1 MSQGPLFWT
10 YPQAMDLEPY
20 LDGRTF
26 AALAGPESV
35 TWSPSSGLIVK
46 TTLAGTHVV
55 QRPYTGAA
63 SPSLRQRY
71 TFSASLLAV
80 DEDDYRAIN
89 LAESR
94 GAAVY
99 WCPFVRTIETFNATS
114 GSTYTLSRPDANGIV
129 TGVTGSTHPYVILLA
144 GVVSPGSG
152 TVSGSTLTASATGV
166 ISVEYTPAFR
176 VIVRTT
182 HTAEEPNRLV
192 VGLEL
197 EEVIEA

>member
-1 MSQGPLFWT
+1 MSQGPLFWE
-10 YPQAMDLEPY
+10 YPQVMDLAPY

-26 AALAGPESV
+26 DALAGPDSI

-46 TTLAGTHVV
+46 TTLAGTHVI
-55 QRPYTGAA
+55 QRPYTGST
-63 SPSLRQRY
+63 SPALRQRY
-71 TFSASLLAV
+71 TFGASLLAAN
-80 DEDDYRAIN
+80 EDDYRAIN

-99 WCPFVRTIETFNATS
+99 WCPFVRTIETFDATS

-129 TGVTGSTHPYVILLA
+129 TGVTGSTHPYAILLA

-152 TVSGSTLTASATGV
+152 AVSGATLTAAATGV
-166 ISVEYTPAFR
+166 ISVEYTPVFR
-176 VIVRTT
+176 VIIRTM
-182 HTAEEPNRLV
+182 HTSQGPNRLI
-192 VGLEL
+192 VGLQM